1 MTEGQKAK
9 YLTKRVKFGEREVI
23 LYSLDGAT
31 WSTRRDELQIIRE
44 RQEAQRITLS
54 DIKDD
59 DERMDSGYEYESE
72 EEVPLEGAARKT
84 GAKAEEEVDV
94 EEEAVLDEV
103 LADSDEV
110 EVNEKEKR
118 GKTPAAGSSK
128 KDVGKK
134 APAPASKG
142 PVSKK
147 QRVPAKGRAT
157 PAPKASHVKPKASPK
172 KGKVPAKSR
181 RPAKKK

>member
-59 DERMDSGYEYESE
+59 DERIDSGYDYEAE
-72 EEVPLEGAARKT
+72 EEVPLEGATRKT
-84 GAKAEEEVDV
+84 GAKSEEEVDV
-94 EEEAVLDEV
+94 EEEAVLDDV
-103 LADSDEV
+103 LEDSDEA
-110 EVNEKEKR
+110 EVVKREKGVK
-118 GKTPAAGSSK
+118 ASAVSSK
-128 KDVGKK
+128 KVVGRK
-134 APAPASKG
+134 APAPVGKG
-142 PVSKK
+142 HGRKK
-147 QRVPAKGRAT
+147 QVDPAKGRAK
-157 PAPKASHVKPKASPK
+157 PAPKASHVKQKTSPK
-172 KGKVPAKSR
+172 KGKVPAKAR